1 MIYLNKLLDNR
12 STIKYT
18 ALMNT
23 VNLNQDLPRHILAVA
38 QTIIGAKGYAAVGL
52 TEILSAADVP
62 KGSFYYY
69 FKSKDAFGEA
79 LLNQYFE
86 DYLAEIDKTL
96 FSNDKPMADSLM
108 KYWSNWKDTQES
120 FDCQG
125 KCLAVKLGAEVSD
138 LSEAMRLALKS
149 GTAKIIEHLE
159 HAIKAGISDGSIK
172 MDTEANMLANN
183 LYQLWLGASLMAKIT
198 RTKKPLENA
207 MTMTKS
213 LLNLS
218 H

>member
-1 MIYLNKLLDNR
+1 
-12 STIKYT
+12 
-18 ALMNT
+18 MNT
-23 VNLNQDLPRHILAVA
+23 VSLNQDLPRHILSVA

-52 TEILSAADVP
+52 TEILNAADVP
-62 KGSFYYY
+62 KGSFYHY

-86 DYLAEIDKTL
+86 DYLAEIDQTL
-96 FSNDKPMADSLM
+96 FSNDKPMADRLM

-138 LSEAMRLALKS
+138 LSESMRLALKS
-149 GTAKIIEHLE
+149 GTAKIIGLLE
-159 HAIKAGISDGSIK
+159 SAIKAGIADGSLK
-172 MDTEANMLANN
+172 VDTEANMLANN

-207 MTMTKS
+207 MTMTRS
-213 LLNLS
+213 LLNLN

>member
-1 MIYLNKLLDNR
+1 
-12 STIKYT
+12 
-18 ALMNT
+18 MNT
-23 VNLNQDLPRHILAVA
+23 VSLNQDLPRHILSVA

-52 TEILSAADVP
+52 TEILNAADVP
-62 KGSFYYY
+62 KGSFYHY

-79 LLNQYFE
+79 LLNQYFD
-86 DYLAEIDKTL
+86 DYLAEIDQTL
-96 FSNDKPMADSLM
+96 FSNDKPMADRLM

-138 LSEAMRLALKS
+138 LSESMRLALKS
-149 GTAKIIEHLE
+149 GTAKIIGHLE
-159 HAIKAGISDGSIK
+159 SAIKAGVADGSLK
-172 MDTEANMLANN
+172 VDTEANMLANN

-207 MTMTKS
+207 MTMTRS
-213 LLNLS
+213 LLNLK